1 MPVKPAHFIVLA
13 FMVVFLVVLLQLQV
27 LGLVLDKLGLS
38 PEGAA
43 TLLFATLIGSLINLP
58 LFRIHGEPVEAE
70 PPPELPPWILG
81 RIRPYTG
88 ETLISINV
96 GGALIPVAFSLYLLV
111 RQQLPLLDVVIATAI
126 VSAASYAFS
135 QPIKGM
141 GIGMP
146 LLLAPLVTAFT
157 ALMLAP
163 DDAAPLAYVSG
174 TLGVLI
180 GADLLH
186 LKDIPRLA
194 TPMAS
199 IGGAG
204 TFDGIFFTGI
214 LAVLLT

>member
-13 FMVVFLVVLLQLQV
+13 FLVVFLFVLLQLQV

-38 PEGAA
+38 PEGAV

-58 LFRIHGEPVEAE
+58 LFKVHGEPMEAE

-81 RIRPYTG
+81 RIQPYNG
-88 ETLISINV
+88 ETLISVNV

-111 RQQLPLLDVVIATAI
+111 RQHLPLMDVVTATVI
-126 VSAASYAFS
+126 VSAVSYAFS

-163 DDAAPLAYVSG
+163 DNPAPLAYVSG

-194 TPMAS
+194 TPLAS

>member
-13 FMVVFLVVLLQLQV
+13 FLVVFLFVLLQLQV

-38 PEGAA
+38 PEGAV

-58 LFRIHGEPVEAE
+58 LFKVHGEPVEAE

-88 ETLISINV
+88 ETLISVNV

-126 VSAASYAFS
+126 VSTVSYAFS

-157 ALMLAP
+157 ALMLSP
-163 DDAAPLAYVSG
+163 DNPAPLAYVSG

-180 GADLLH
+180 GADILH

>member
-13 FMVVFLVVLLQLQV
+13 FLVVFLFVLLQLQV

-38 PEGAA
+38 PEGAV

-58 LFRIHGEPVEAE
+58 LFRIHGEPMEAE
-70 PPPELPPWILG
+70 PPPNLPPWILG
-81 RIRPYTG
+81 RIQPYTG
-88 ETLISINV
+88 ETLISVNV

-111 RQQLPLLDVVIATAI
+111 RQHLPLMDVVTATAI
-126 VSAASYAFS
+126 VSAVSYTFS

-163 DDAAPLAYVSG
+163 DNPAPLAYVSG

>member
-13 FMVVFLVVLLQLQV
+13 FLVVFLFVLLQLQV

-38 PEGAA
+38 PEGAV
-43 TLLFATLIGSLINLP
+43 TLLFATLLGSLINLP
-58 LFRIHGEPVEAE
+58 LFKVHGEPMEAE
-70 PPPELPPWILG
+70 PPPDLPPWILG
-81 RIRPYTG
+81 RIRPYNG

-111 RQQLPLLDVVIATAI
+111 RQHLPLLDVVTATAI
-126 VSAASYAFS
+126 VSAVSYAFS

-163 DDAAPLAYVSG
+163 DNPAPLAYVSG

>member
-13 FMVVFLVVLLQLQV
+13 FLVVFLFVLLQLQV

-38 PEGAA
+38 PEGAV

-58 LFRIHGEPVEAE
+58 LFKVHGEPMEAE

-81 RIRPYTG
+81 RIQPYNG
-88 ETLISINV
+88 ETLISVNV
-96 GGALIPVAFSLYLLV
+96 GGALIPIAFSLYLLV
-111 RQQLPLLDVVIATAI
+111 RQQLPLMDVVTATAI
-126 VSAASYAFS
+126 VSAVSYAFS

-163 DDAAPLAYVSG
+163 DNPAPLAYVSG